1 MSEQPQ
7 RTRIEVGRRAGL
19 SFSWLD
25 VKLGVR
31 MLGKQPLLTLV
42 AVMALALGIPA
53 SLFPLHFRG
62 ALFAPLPVPDGDRI
76 FGIRNWNIE
85 ENQPDLR
92 ALHDFDVWR
101 DELSSFEEVATA
113 RSDPWNVHSEDGRAA
128 PIRGAE
134 TSASTFNML
143 RVPPLMGRWLLE
155 SDEVVGATDVVV
167 IGEDVWASRFARD
180 PDIIGK
186 TIRIGRDPHTVV
198 GVMPEGFLF
207 PLDDHLWL
215 PLRANPVAYTVGTGP
230 DLLVYGRL
238 ADGVSLGEARAEL
251 EIVGRR
257 LAAEWPETHRRY
269 RPEIVPVALM
279 ALGEP
284 ATGGTVQ
291 EIYLVQLI
299 LFVLLAVV
307 CGNVGIMILART
319 ATRTGEI
326 ALRSALGASQAR
338 ILSQLFVES
347 MVLAV
352 IATGIGLVGADLVAT
367 RLETEILG
375 LPYWVDFNIG
385 PSSVLL
391 ALGVA
396 AICAVGAGVL
406 PAWKATGRR
415 LQQNLQREAAG
426 RSTVQFGAISTLLIV
441 VEVALSVGFLPLGVV
456 VARTVMQDK
465 SGAMGIELD
474 RYATAILRTPW
485 IDPTAGEAETYLDD
499 FWAQVRTSQQEL
511 KSRLATDQRVLS
523 VAMGSQLPG
532 TPHPA
537 RRVEVEGQ
545 VQVESFGQYTVRM
558 ANVDVDFFQDL
569 GRPVIDGRAFSS
581 ADIPEQRGAYRSAVV
596 VNTPFV
602 EQVLGGGHAVGR
614 RIRYA
619 VPQGREPG
627 EWYEI
632 IGVVGPLGMNA
643 ANPIRDAGVYHP
655 RGPGELHPIRYI
667 IEVGDDPS
675 SFVPRLRSL
684 ASEVDAASMIQD
696 PRPVSEL
703 VAQSDFENQLA
714 SLLVLVLCGMAIVLS
729 VAGLHAVMSFT
740 VAQRTREIAV
750 RTALGARPMSIIA
763 TVTRRALLQLMVGAA
778 FGVWLGAVLLL
789 ELAGDSSIRPVSIP
803 LVLAA
808 VSGGVVVLG
817 ILASLSPTLRGL
829 RVLPSEALRAD

>member
-7 RTRIEVGRRAGL
+7 RTRIERGRRAGL

-42 AVMALALGIPA
+42 AVTALALGIPA
-53 SLFPLHFRG
+53 SLFPLHFLG

-85 ENQPDLR
+85 ANQPDLR

-101 DELSSFEEVATA
+101 EELSSFEEIATA
-113 RSDPWNVHSEDGRAA
+113 RSNPWNVHSEDGRAA

-134 TSASTFNML
+134 ISASTFNML

-155 SDEVVGATDVVV
+155 SDEVVGAPDVVV
-167 IGEDVWASRFARD
+167 IGEDVWASRFGRD
-180 PDIIGK
+180 PAIIGK

-198 GVMPEGFLF
+198 GVMPDGFLF

-230 DLLVYGRL
+230 DVLVYGRL
-238 ADGVSLGEARAEL
+238 ADGVSLAEARAEL

-257 LAAEWPETHRRY
+257 LAAEWPETHARY
-269 RPEIVPVALM
+269 RPEIVPVAIM

-347 MVLAV
+347 LVLAL

-375 LPYWVDFNIG
+375 IPYWVDFNIG
-385 PSSVLL
+385 PSAVAL

-415 LQQNLQREAAG
+415 LQHNLQREAAG
-426 RSTVQFGAISTLLIV
+426 
-441 VEVALSVGFLPLGVV
+441 
-456 VARTVMQDK
+456 
-465 SGAMGIELD
+465 
-474 RYATAILRTPW
+474 
-485 IDPTAGEAETYLDD
+485 
-499 FWAQVRTSQQEL
+499 
-511 KSRLATDQRVLS
+511 
-523 VAMGSQLPG
+523 
-532 TPHPA
+532 
-537 RRVEVEGQ
+537 
-545 VQVESFGQYTVRM
+545 
-558 ANVDVDFFQDL
+558 
-569 GRPVIDGRAFSS
+569 
-581 ADIPEQRGAYRSAVV
+581 
-596 VNTPFV
+596 
-602 EQVLGGGHAVGR
+602 
-614 RIRYA
+614 
-619 VPQGREPG
+619 
-627 EWYEI
+627 
-632 IGVVGPLGMNA
+632 
-643 ANPIRDAGVYHP
+643 
-655 RGPGELHPIRYI
+655 
-667 IEVGDDPS
+667 
-675 SFVPRLRSL
+675 VPRSSSGLS
-684 ASEVDAASMIQD
+684 
-696 PRPVSEL
+696 RP
-703 VAQSDFENQLA
+703 F
-714 SLLVLVLCGMAIVLS
+714 
-729 VAGLHAVMSFT
+729 
-740 VAQRTREIAV
+740 
-750 RTALGARPMSIIA
+750 
-763 TVTRRALLQLMVGAA
+763 
-778 FGVWLGAVLLL
+778 
-789 ELAGDSSIRPVSIP
+789 
-803 LVLAA
+803 
-808 VSGGVVVLG
+808 
-817 ILASLSPTLRGL
+817 
-829 RVLPSEALRAD
+829 